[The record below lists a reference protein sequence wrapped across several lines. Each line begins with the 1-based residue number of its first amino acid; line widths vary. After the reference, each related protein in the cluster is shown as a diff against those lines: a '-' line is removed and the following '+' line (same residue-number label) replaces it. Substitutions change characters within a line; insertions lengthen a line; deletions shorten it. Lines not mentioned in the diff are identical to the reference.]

1 MKAAALAMMGLA
13 GMLMNDRSFQVAKI
27 PSHKI
32 EAKKEVQQLSKRR
45 IQKLTGKK
53 ARKNRGKNR

>member
-1 MKAAALAMMGLA
+1 MRVNSVMPLLMGLLA
-13 GMLMNDRSFQVAKI
+13 SDSNFRRVSI

-32 EAKKEVQQLSKRR
+32 ERKEEEQQLSK
-45 IQKLTGKK
+45 QKLQKLKGKK